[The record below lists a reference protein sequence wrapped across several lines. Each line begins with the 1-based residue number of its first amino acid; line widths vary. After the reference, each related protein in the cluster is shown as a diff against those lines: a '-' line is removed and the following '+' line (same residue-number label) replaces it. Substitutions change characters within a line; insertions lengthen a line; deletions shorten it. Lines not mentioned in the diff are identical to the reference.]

1 MYWKKEQSLGGAT
14 EMALIDLLNLI
25 VNRFTHEDPI
35 RLSLVPT
42 LYSGPA
48 RCLRNWKSIAHNYTA
63 RIDIKTVWWG
73 EMLSDLKSIIIT

>member
-1 MYWKKEQSLGGAT
+1 MQWKKEQNLGGAT

-25 VNRFTHEDPI
+25 VNRFTHADTAAKTPI

-48 RCLRNWKSIAHNYTA
+48 RCLRN
-63 RIDIKTVWWG
+63 
-73 EMLSDLKSIIIT
+73 